1 MEKDKIEKLQRAA
14 EYELARRNFYEYCK
28 LLASDFYRDDR
39 PYIKELCDDL
49 QRFYESDDMVL
60 VLTMPP

>member
-1 MEKDKIEKLQRAA
+1 MVENKIEILKREAK
-14 EYELARRNFYEYCK
+14 YELARRNFYEYCK
-28 LLASDFYRDDR
+28 LMASDFYRDDR

-49 QRFYESDDMVL
+49 QEFYENDDMVL